1 MWPYPDEVDE
11 GVVDVGAA
19 GQEEAAAG
27 AELVEE
33 EELLLLRGGLGKTS
47 PRGDAGIRAPKNP
60 GLFFFSRAQNPGFCQ
75 GLTRPMRRWSRRAAA
90 SCARCQASS
99 SWVLGKATAAT
110 RCSERRSVGS
120 PQKAAELC
128 GERREQKGRGAASGN
143 PDGWVPDQ
151 PRVPRPAE
159 LTVSTRRAP
168 ISPVCPR
175 RGPRQSCSRGPH
187 LRGWQ
192 TDKRTWQMDRRTQQA
207 AASPPCPKQPTDVTR
222 DTRCSPIDG
231 GRGGRHLL
239 LDALQLEAVV
249 LGGGARR
256 VAEVSA
262 SSERDVLGE
271 GTPEGGVSP

>member
-33 EELLLLRGGLGKTS
+33 EELLLLRG
-47 PRGDAGIRAPKNP
+47 RGGENVTAG
-60 GLFFFSRAQNPGFCQ
+60 G
-75 GLTRPMRRWSRRAAA
+75 RRHP
-90 SCARCQASS
+90 
-99 SWVLGKATAAT
+99 
-110 RCSERRSVGS
+110 S
-120 PQKAAELC
+120 PQKSRALFLFQGSKSWLLPRAHPADAAVVAESGRVLRPLPGLQLLAA
-128 GERREQKGRGAASGN
+128 GEGDGGDALQRAALQGVPPKSCRALRGEKGAKGEGGGIRE
-143 PDGWVPDQ
+143 PGWLGPQ

-187 LRGWQ
+187 LRGRR
-192 TDKRTWQMDRRTQQA
+192 TDKRTRQMDRRTQQA

-222 DTRCSPIDG
+222 DTRRSPIDG

-256 VAEVSA
+256 VAEVST
-262 SSERDVLGE
+262 SSEWDVLGE